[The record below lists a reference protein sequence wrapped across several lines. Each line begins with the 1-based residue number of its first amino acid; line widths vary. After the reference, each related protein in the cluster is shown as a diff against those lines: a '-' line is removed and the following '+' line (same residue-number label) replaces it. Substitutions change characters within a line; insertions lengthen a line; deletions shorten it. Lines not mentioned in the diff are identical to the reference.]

1 MDVEYQYVQARGVLV
16 RLKVTYNPS
25 TGLKYLFW
33 GDLRAAFPGIIRI
46 QDGDIIL
53 PFMRC
58 QREYRLKPFRI
69 QYIPDAVLDVVYDDQ
84 IKTLGS
90 SAEEEFQDDINSSFS
105 ETLSVQQDESQHIKP
120 DGSRFFQ
127 VDSMLDVKVG
137 APQEVA
143 SNSDRSTS
151 PSHSKASLT
160 TAAATA
166 LASNKSLLEYPARLT
181 ESVLDT
187 MLTTTAASITNK
199 HAFKMSDFEDLLP
212 SAKRAEGMEI
222 FLSSSET
229 LTMLDQ
235 DGDNVKSMSL
245 NTANNGSSGL
255 SHISSEGASS
265 GIGKTD
271 VTVQASEA
279 TGDMQTREQPH
290 HEQVK
295 SRHQPLVQ
303 EQELTI
309 AQRHPSS
316 QKSKQKSKKRS
327 TSTSNTVSQ
336 LTSSDKTVI
345 ATGVS
350 MSPASSPSPLQNQG
364 LASNNKSN
372 NSNNS
377 NKNNN
382 SNASST
388 LKGAIPSLK
397 QSEGASQHYSN
408 GNDIIDIID
417 GIDSSKVL
425 SLLSHIKAPAQ
436 SQAVGK
442 RAAARRKLPIS
453 QSKAT
458 STVVSTLNPDKE
470 EFWTELRQMLRVF
483 NKAVVKGNLWVADRM
498 GLQIER
504 WFFDLERRAVHQPEL
519 RDKFEPLMD
528 VFFSSQEIIT
538 PKRVSRIQSRARALL
553 EQKQCVTE
561 SQQPILFVILPDKP
575 ELPEKEDQK
584 QGLNQ
589 DSQPRN
595 KFRAHFLCQCQG
607 QELCRGVKGEVEG
620 EGGIPS
626 HYGHFTTHPGY
637 ELALDHQ
644 FVMMY
649 GMFMFEILDMIKY
662 GVVLEDVHIA
672 PDDDDDD
679 GQHGCLDRETEG
691 EGTEKKHVGDC
702 NISSMKTITIPPLSR
717 RGSKSEVD
725 LYQRVNVALEF
736 ILNSRFADTPANCYR
751 TFIGRLSKELKRPY
765 PDGPLGGLFRVLSSE
780 GSARWICADHYNSLT
795 RISSMNAFIRTIE
808 GEEGVPMIWE
818 PHLGQ
823 IQVLL
828 PNRAELSVLLSILR
842 TLRAPVQDLTLMLDW
857 EVSCLDLEELSTNII
872 ALSAIP
878 PSIRICLGKNVIS
891 SEVETFASLQNALIM
906 SMLLSPRV
914 HFFLI
919 QDAVS
924 LPEGCDA
931 MTRLVSNWRNFHF
944 ENWERYSNTRAV
956 IVKNARGDTNLGLLV
971 ESSAAGLQLVDTF
984 YSVPKAQKKML
995 SALQLYTSEDDA
1007 ARIHYEDGAIA
1018 VMTINATASSPKVLL
1033 MSPNIDELQFRI
1045 RTVADRPI
1053 FEAILKRNPDLC
1065 EVTVHCPLDIMLD
1078 IFMFLKRWRNSH
1090 GELPSVQVECDH
1102 TKIWW
1107 IQELFSSETP
1117 VIELSV
1123 QEPTELGPILE
1134 SVAPELGAFDGPL
1147 LDSQMVMLSSMTLR
1161 GKTKLRDLE
1170 LDISYLTAVGLEAAQ
1185 KLIAKGHVEIGI
1197 TVSSRPSTI
1206 ETASLDWS
1214 RIASFL
1220 KKVSPRNLQLV
1231 GPDLNVILDN
1241 LQLKL
1246 DLTRPFTLAKLDLF
1260 GGKGV
1265 SLDATKGLPLVLAL
1279 VSKSNPWDFTV
1290 VDLDIDAVSWRQI
1303 IDAINFREL
1312 GCLEVWRS
1320 GFGPEQLGYL
1330 MQKMPNKSA
1339 LQKLRLHMAVRP
1351 TSKEAEQWRQMMGKK
1366 TEGLNFSCEM
1376 DERDPDEIGVRMK
1389 EAKY

>member
-46 QDGDIIL
+46 QDGDIVL

-58 QREYRLKPFRI
+58 QREYR
-69 QYIPDAVLDVVYDDQ
+69 
-84 IKTLGS
+84 TLGS
-90 SAEEEFQDDINSSFS
+90 SAEEESQDDINSSFS

-120 DGSRFFQ
+120 DGLQFFQ
-127 VDSMLDVKVG
+127 VNSMLDVDIG

-143 SNSDRSTS
+143 SNSVRSPAFSPVSTKSTS
-151 PSHSKASLT
+151 PSQSKASLT
-160 TAAATA
+160 TTAATA
-166 LASNKSLLEYPARLT
+166 LAFNKSLLDYPVRLT

-212 SAKRAEGMEI
+212 SAKRADGMEI

-229 LTMLDQ
+229 LTMLNP
-235 DGDNVKSMSL
+235 DGDNRR
-245 NTANNGSSGL
+245 
-255 SHISSEGASS
+255 ASS
-265 GIGKTD
+265 GIGKNK

-279 TGDMQTREQPH
+279 TGDMQTRERPH
-290 HEQVK
+290 QEQIK
-295 SRHQPLVQ
+295 SGHQPLIQ

-336 LTSSDKTVI
+336 PTSSDKTVI
-345 ATGVS
+345 ATGIS
-350 MSPASSPSPLQNQG
+350 MSPASSPS
-364 LASNNKSN
+364 
-372 NSNNS
+372 
-377 NKNNN
+377 
-382 SNASST
+382 
-388 LKGAIPSLK
+388 LK
-397 QSEGASQHYSN
+397 QSDGASQHSSN

-504 WFFDLERRAVHQPEL
+504 WFFDLERRAVNQPEL

-553 EQKQCVTE
+553 EQQQRVTE

-584 QGLNQ
+584 QGQNQ

-626 HYGHFTTHPGY
+626 HFGHFTTHPGY

-679 GQHGCLDRETEG
+679 DEQHGCLDRETEG

-702 NISSMKTITIPPLSR
+702 NSSSKKTITIPPLSR
-717 RGSKSEVD
+717 RGSISEVD

-765 PDGPLGGLFRVLSSE
+765 PDGPLGGLYRVLSSE

-795 RISSMNAFIRTIE
+795 RTPRMNAFIRLIE
-808 GEEGVPMIWE
+808 SEEGVPMIWE

-828 PNRAELSVLLSILR
+828 PNRAELTVLLNILR

-857 EVSCLDLEELSTNII
+857 EVSCLDLEQLSTDII
-872 ALSAIP
+872 ALSAHL
-878 PSIRICLGKNVIS
+878 PSIRICLGKSVIS
-891 SEVETFASLQNALIM
+891 SEVETFALLQNALIR

-1065 EVTVHCPLDIMLD
+1065 EVTVHCPLDMMLD

-1107 IQELFSSETP
+1107 IQELFSNETP

-1185 KLIAKGHVEIGI
+1185 KLIVKGHVEVGI

-1206 ETASLDWS
+1206 ETASLNWS

-1231 GPDLNVILDN
+1231 GPDLNVILHN
-1241 LQLKL
+1241 LQLKQ
-1246 DLTRPFTLAKLDLF
+1246 DLMRPFTLAKLDLF

-1330 MQKMPNKSA
+1330 MQKMSNKSA

-1366 TEGLNFSCEM
+1366 AEGLNFSCEM